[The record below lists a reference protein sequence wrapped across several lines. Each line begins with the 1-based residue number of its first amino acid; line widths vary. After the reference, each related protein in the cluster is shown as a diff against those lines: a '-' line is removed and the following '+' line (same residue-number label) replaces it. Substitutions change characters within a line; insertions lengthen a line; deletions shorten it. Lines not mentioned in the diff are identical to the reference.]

1 MHGSAPRLPTWV
13 QYECAMFS
21 TSMHAA
27 QVNKLPAQKSP
38 IESRNGKKVASG
50 LIAGRM
56 LPVAHQQ
63 VQPVFFVCLSLQI
76 SAIWF
81 HSARHEQAELHR
93 ARVSAAACGAVQ
105 LVHAARCGTNYRN
118 LHRLFAPTKKYKSN
132 KFAPTKKYKNNKF
145 APTKKKWQGL
155 RTWVRSQA

>member
-1 MHGSAPRLPTWV
+1 
-13 QYECAMFS
+13 MFS

-81 HSARHEQAELHR
+81 HSARHEQAELHH
-93 ARVSAAACGAVQ
+93 ARLLAAVCGAVQ
-105 LVHAARCGTNYRN
+105 RFHGARYGTNYWHC
-118 LHRLFAPTKKYKSN
+118 HRTSTSAREPGMHGILVPIEPCTS
-132 KFAPTKKYKNNKF
+132 P
-145 APTKKKWQGL
+145 
-155 RTWVRSQA
+155 